1 MSSTNPEGTRNPKP
15 ETRNAKHETPNP
27 MKVLI
32 TDSVD
37 QVCLDLLKENG
48 IEADVQLK
56 KSDDE
61 LKLAAKDADG
71 WIIRSGT
78 TVSAAL
84 IEAADKLKVVGRAGV
99 GVDNIDLEAATRRGV
114 LVINAPD
121 GNTISTAEH
130 TCAML
135 LSLARRIP
143 QASRSTA
150 EGKWERKAFTGSEVY
165 EKTLGII
172 GVGKIGRAV
181 AERMAGFGMTLI
193 GYDPVLAPEA
203 AERIGVSLVGLE
215 EIYERSDFITLHTP
229 LNDATRGLLN
239 TDTLARCKKGVRV
252 VNCARGGIVDEADLL
267 EALEN
272 GQVGGAAL
280 DVYSNEPPP
289 DALSALIGHPNVVA
303 TPHIAAS
310 TEEAQEKVA
319 IQITEQVIH
328 ALRDEPVQTPV
339 NAMAIKMAAQPEAQP
354 YLSLTDRLGQIVGQ
368 LGDGHIRSI
377 SVRCRGDLPRRFAEV
392 LTIAAVK
399 GVLSRWV
406 SEPVNMINAP
416 LLAEEMG
423 VSIKEERDTA
433 AGGYT
438 NLIEVALQTD
448 GESRLV
454 AGTIFDRD
462 EPRLVRVDDYWLEVK
477 PEGRLLIYKNVD
489 RPGMLAS
496 VGGILAG
503 NDINIGALALG
514 RTEKGSLALTA
525 ISVDQEVPESVLDE
539 ISRLEGIEHVRR
551 VNL

>member
-1 MSSTNPEGTRNPKP
+1 MR
-15 ETRNAKHETPNP
+15 
-27 MKVLI
+27 VLI
-32 TDSVD
+32 TDAVD
-37 QVCLDLLKENG
+37 QVCIDLLEQSG
-48 IEADVQLK
+48 IDADVQLK
-56 KSDDE
+56 KSNEE
-61 LKLAAKDADG
+61 LRSIASRANG

-78 TVSAAL
+78 TITAEL
-84 IEAADKLKVVGRAGV
+84 IEAASELKVIGRAGV
-99 GVDNIDLEAATRRGV
+99 GVDNIDLDAATRRGV

-135 LSLARRIP
+135 LAMARRIP
-143 QASRSTA
+143 QASHSTA
-150 EGKWERKAFTGSEVY
+150 EGKWERKAFTGSELY
-165 EKTLGII
+165 EKTLGVI

-181 AERMAGFGMTLI
+181 AERMAGFGMQII
-193 GYDPVLAPEA
+193 GYDPVLSPEA
-203 AERIGVSLVGLE
+203 ADRIGVTLVDLD

-239 TDTLARCKKGVRV
+239 RETLARCKRGVRI
-252 VNCARGGIVDEADLL
+252 VNCARGGIVEEEDLYD
-267 EALEN
+267 ALES

-280 DVYSNEPPP
+280 DVYSSEPPP
-289 DALSALIGHPNVVA
+289 EPLQRLLRHPRVVA

-377 SVRCRGDLPRRFAEV
+377 TVRCRGDLPRRFAEV

-399 GVLSRWV
+399 GVLSRWI

-416 LLAEEMG
+416 LLADEMG
-423 VSIKEERDTA
+423 VSIKEERETA

-438 NLIEVALQTD
+438 NLIEVALGTD

-454 AGTIFDRD
+454 AGTVFDRD
-462 EPRLVRVDDYWLEVK
+462 EPRLVRMDDYWLEVK

-489 RPGMLAS
+489 RPGMLAT
-496 VGGILAG
+496 VGGILAR

-514 RTEKGSLALTA
+514 RTGKGSLALTA
-525 ISVDQEVPESVLDE
+525 ISVDQDVPESVLEE
-539 ISRLEGIEHVRR
+539 ISRIEGIEHVRR

>member
-1 MSSTNPEGTRNPKP
+1 
-15 ETRNAKHETPNP
+15 

-37 QVCLDLLKENG
+37 QVCIDLLNENG
-48 IEADVQLK
+48 FEADVQLK

-61 LKLAAKDADG
+61 LKAIAKDADG

-84 IEAADKLKVVGRAGV
+84 IEAADRLKVVGRAGV
-99 GVDNIDLEAATRRGV
+99 GVDNIDLDAATRRGV

-135 LSLARRIP
+135 LALARRIP

-193 GYDPVLAPEA
+193 GYDPVLSPEA
-203 AERIGVSLVGLE
+203 AERIGVSLVELD
-215 EIYERSDFITLHTP
+215 EIYERADFITLHTP

-239 TDTLARCKKGVRV
+239 KKTLARCKKGVRI

-267 EALEN
+267 EALKS
-272 GQVGGAAL
+272 GHVGGAAL

-289 DALSALIGHPNVVA
+289 EPLHELIRHPNVVA

-328 ALRDEPVQTPV
+328 ALRNEPVQTPV

-354 YLSLTDRLGQIVGQ
+354 YLSLTDKLGQIVGQ
-368 LGDGHIRSI
+368 LGDGHVRSI
-377 SVRCRGDLPRRFAEV
+377 AVRCRGDVPRRFAEV

-399 GVLSRWV
+399 GVLSRWA

-438 NLIEVALQTD
+438 NLIEVALETD

-496 VGGILAG
+496 VGGILAS

-514 RTEKGSLALTA
+514 RTEKGALALTA
-525 ISVDQEVPESVLDE
+525 ISVDQDVPQEVLGE
-539 ISRLEGIEHVRR
+539 IGQIEGIEQVRR
-551 VNL
+551 VHL